1 MRRGLGRRRARASC
15 RRIAHERLV
24 PAPHA
29 GPVGLRTWSMSWTS
43 DNARSELSNLLK
55 QHAQGAEELSD
66 KTELVADLG
75 IDSLGVMELVADVE
89 DKFDL
94 AIEDAELREIVTV
107 GDVLG
112 AIEKRLRDAGRWQ
125 E

>member
-1 MRRGLGRRRARASC
+1 MLA
-15 RRIAHERLV
+15 
-24 PAPHA
+24 
-29 GPVGLRTWSMSWTS
+29 MSWTS
-43 DNARSELSNLLK
+43 ETARSELNNLLK
-55 QHAQGAEELSD
+55 QHAVGAEELSD

-112 AIEKRLRDAGRWQ
+112 AIEKRLRDSGRWQ